1 MIPTRSLAALAAAL
15 VPAVPLVAQ
24 DAPEPP
30 RQDVRIIRERAPGA
44 PGATDRRI
52 RVVMNRRA
60 RLGVSVNMQATASDS
75 IGALINA
82 VTPGGP
88 ADKAG
93 LRSGDIITKLDGKPL
108 TGGSASDAAD
118 ESVPGLRLV
127 ERASALAPST
137 TVDVEFRRGK
147 ETRTVK
153 LVTAEEAG
161 PAMRDAEDMVF
172 VFDGMDMDRMERDIA
187 RARDMAGRMPM
198 RIEVE
203 RMRGGP
209 GGSTIALFGGPLA
222 DLELTA
228 LNPSL
233 GAYFGTAE
241 GVLVTNIPDGNAF
254 NLKPGDV
261 ILAVDGRKPSSP
273 SHLMRILR
281 SYEGGETVKL
291 DLMRNKAKQSVTG
304 TVERRS
310 RRPGELRDKEPKGE
324 E

>member
-1 MIPTRSLAALAAAL
+1 MTRRRPILALAAAL
-15 VPAVPLVAQ
+15 VPAAPLLAQ
-24 DAPEPP
+24 EPAPEPP
-30 RQDVRIIRERAPGA
+30 RPEVRIIRERAPGR
-44 PGATDRRI
+44 PGEMDQRI

-93 LRSGDIITKLDGKPL
+93 IRSGDIITRLDGKPL
-108 TGGSASDAAD
+108 AGGGASRGDD

-127 ERASALAPST
+127 ERAAALAPNA
-137 TVDVEFRRGK
+137 TVEVEFRRGK

-153 LVTAEEAG
+153 LVTADEAAWAG
-161 PAMRDAEDMVF
+161 RDADDMVVF
-172 VFDGMDMDRMERDIA
+172 FDGMDMEGMERDIA

-203 RMRGGP
+203 RTRGP
-209 GGSTIALFGGPLA
+209 GGASIAMFGGPLA

-228 LNPSL
+228 LNPGL
-233 GAYFGTAE
+233 GAYFGTAD

-291 DLMRNKAKQSVTG
+291 DIMRNKGKQSVTG

-310 RRPGELRDKEPKGE
+310 RRPGEPREKEPRGE